1 VQAGRLRVLA
11 QTGLKRTPVVAD
23 APTMDESGLPGFEI
37 IGFFGVMAPAGTS
50 REIVTR
56 LNGELAKSMARPEVR
71 KQYAAQAL
79 DPGTLSA
86 EEYAAF
92 IKDQAVKFGK
102 VIRDAGITAK

>member
-1 VQAGRLRVLA
+1 
-11 QTGLKRTPVVAD
+11 
-23 APTMDESGLPGFEI
+23 MDESGLPGFEI
-37 IGFFGVMAPAGTS
+37 IGFFGVMAPAGTP

-56 LNGELAKSMARPEVR
+56 LNGELAKAMARPDVR

-86 EEYAAF
+86 DEYAAF

-102 VIRDAGITAK
+102 VIREAGITAK